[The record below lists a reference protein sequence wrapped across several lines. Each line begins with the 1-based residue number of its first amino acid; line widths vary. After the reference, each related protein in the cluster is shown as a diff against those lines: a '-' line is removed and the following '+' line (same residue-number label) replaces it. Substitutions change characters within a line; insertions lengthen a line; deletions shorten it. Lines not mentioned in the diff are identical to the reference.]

1 LNLKL
6 WSKQHNKIDLL
17 HLIVAPQLNGGW
29 RHTYSIKIR
38 QAGCANEQSMYSLM
52 SMVGMTAAQ
61 WQKTHLIILRSPV
74 QIEPAAARL
83 QLKQRRNKFYLL
95 DNNSDN
101 TFKLK
106 YLICN
111 LKLSIVVNFE
121 TFNLQFLS
129 LQPSLSSLVFLI

>member
-1 LNLKL
+1 
-6 WSKQHNKIDLL
+6 
-17 HLIVAPQLNGGW
+17 
-29 RHTYSIKIR
+29 
-38 QAGCANEQSMYSLM
+38 MYSLM